1 MELSDTLRTYRLFSK
16 PYDYFWGPVFHV
28 GRKEAVLLA
37 NDQPGQRVLE
47 VGVGTGLSLPYFR
60 KDARIVGIDVSRS
73 MLARAARRVRRLK
86 LKNVEALRHMDAESL
101 EFPDNSF
108 DVVVALYVAS
118 VVPNPDRFAAE
129 MRRVC
134 VPGGTIVLVNHFT
147 SRSPALRFVEK
158 SLAPLAGSIG
168 FHTDFPLPDFVET
181 SGLDV
186 HEIRPSNLFG
196 YWRTLRCVN
205 TKRYDS

>member
-1 MELSDTLRTYRLFSK
+1 MELKDAIRTYRMYSG

-60 KDARIVGIDVSRS
+60 EDARVVGIDVSRD
-73 MLARAARRVRRLK
+73 MLVRAAKRARRRK
-86 LKNVEALRHMDAESL
+86 LKNVEALKHMDAENL
-101 EFPDNSF
+101 QFPDNSF
-108 DVVVALYVAS
+108 DVVLALYVAS

-129 MRRVC
+129 MKRVC

-147 SRSPALRFVEK
+147 SNSPVLRFIEK
-158 SLAPLAGSIG
+158 RLAPLAGAIG
-168 FHTDFPLPDFVET
+168 FHADFPLHDFVTT

-196 YWRTLRCVN
+196 YWRTLRCIN
-205 TKRYDS
+205 SKQYAS